1 MTRAKNRIEKA
12 IDLKRRKFFE
22 VVSKAGISSSLLRL
36 SPLVGGMMANRNA
49 AAAEGLNKRVVF
61 LSFPGG
67 APAGSWMPS
76 STSSMNASTTG
87 YLPVA
92 GYCNFYEVN
101 VPGGGH
107 GGTHASLGGGA
118 NTMDVQ
124 LANTLGASTPY
135 SAINLGIEVGTSNDV
150 IGRRNGTVVHP
161 EDSPERAFSQ
171 LFSAPPPGG
180 AAAVIYQKQKT
191 ALDANKEALA
201 ALRLALGQ
209 EERERLDTHL
219 EAIERIDKRL
229 NDASQFVPPEG
240 CANPT
245 LPAESSGIEGAAKQI
260 MLQSDIAVTALR
272 CGLTNVVTIQLD
284 DSQCD
289 WRYQGSF
296 SEGHHQTCHGRSR
309 NDVVE
314 IMKYLSNA
322 GAYLIQSLIDTP
334 DPAGGKLIDSTVF
347 MQVTEMGDGMTH
359 VQSGAPYI
367 LATNMPGFRK
377 GTVGGGGD
385 NRSLLGDLANGLGMS
400 DAMAAGAI
408 TDFKS
413 DHSVLV

>member
-1 MTRAKNRIEKA
+1 MSKYDRSVNFQ
-12 IDLKRRKFFE
+12 RRKFFDM
-22 VVSKAGISSSLLRL
+22 VAKAGISSALLR
-36 SPLVGGMMANRNA
+36 SSGLVGGMLANRFA
-49 AAAEGLNKRVVF
+49 AAQETANKRVVF

-76 STSSMNASTTG
+76 SITSMNASTTG

-92 GYCNFYEVN
+92 SYCNFYTVD

-135 SAINLGIEVGTSNDV
+135 SAVNLGIEVGTSGDV
-150 IGRRNGTVVHP
+150 IGRRNGQAVKP
-161 EDSPERAFSQ
+161 EDSPERAYTQ

-180 AAAVIYQKQKT
+180 AAEMLYLKQKS

-201 ALRLALGQ
+201 ALQTALGQ
-209 EERERLDTHL
+209 EERERLATHL
-219 EAIERIDKRL
+219 AAIERIDKRL
-229 NDASQFVPPEG
+229 KDASAFVPPEG
-240 CANPT
+240 CADPGM
-245 LPAESSGIEGAAKQI
+245 PANGSNAEGIKKQI
-260 MLQSDIAVTALR
+260 MLQSDIAVAALR

-289 WRYQGSF
+289 WRYLGSF

-309 NDVVE
+309 NDVIE
-314 IMKYLSNA
+314 IMKYLSEA
-322 GAYLIQSLIDTP
+322 GAYLIKQLIDAP

-367 LATNMPGFRK
+367 LATNMPGFKK
-377 GTVGGGGD
+377 GTTGGGGT
-385 NRSLLGDLANGLGMS
+385 NKGLLGDLAKGLGLS
-400 DAMAAGAI
+400 GAVAAGAI
-408 TDFKS
+408 TDFGS
-413 DHSVLV
+413 DDSALS